1 MPASAKTLAFA
12 GSVLA
17 AGLAFAP
24 APSQAIGA
32 LHTFNLSNA
41 TALPPTNVKRATPT
55 KSFLSTAEVGSS
67 SAPIGLTFGNAKS
80 GQRGSRANK
89 LTSANAQGVCLYKI
103 GGNNNCGRI
112 TPDRGSIGSNQNG
125 RANQVSID
133 LFFDR
138 DVQLISYT
146 YGQLSLGNRSANP
159 TNLVWTSKAD
169 PAEEWESNT
178 STERLNDKFVNNV
191 YTFANQFILK
201 AFQTIK
207 IAGFG
212 GTDRPPTTQV
222 RLDELVV
229 REILPE
235 STGVPAP
242 LPLFGAGMAYAW
254 SRRLRSRIASSDLT

>member
-1 MPASAKTLAFA
+1 MAASLKSFALA
-12 GSVLA
+12 GSILA

-24 APSQAIGA
+24 APSRAIGA
-32 LHTFNLSNA
+32 LHTFQLSNT
-41 TALPPTNVKRATPT
+41 TAIPPTNSKRATPT

-67 SAPIGLTFGNAKS
+67 SAPIGLIFGNAKS
-80 GQRGSRANK
+80 GLRGSRANK
-89 LTSANAQGVCLYKI
+89 LTSATSQGVCLYKI

-112 TPDRGSIGSNQNG
+112 TPDTGSIGTNRAG
-125 RANQVSID
+125 RANQISID

-138 DVQLISYT
+138 DVQLVSYK
-146 YGQLSLGNRSANP
+146 YGLLSLGNRSANP

-169 PAEEWESNT
+169 PSEEWESNS
-178 STERLNDKFVNNV
+178 STEKLNNKFANNV

-212 GTDRPPTTQV
+212 GTGRPPTTQV

-229 REILPE
+229 REILPPP
-235 STGVPAP
+235 SSVPGP
-242 LPLFGAGMAYAW
+242 LPLLGAGMAYAW
-254 SRRLRSRIASSDLT
+254 SRRLRSRIASAQLD